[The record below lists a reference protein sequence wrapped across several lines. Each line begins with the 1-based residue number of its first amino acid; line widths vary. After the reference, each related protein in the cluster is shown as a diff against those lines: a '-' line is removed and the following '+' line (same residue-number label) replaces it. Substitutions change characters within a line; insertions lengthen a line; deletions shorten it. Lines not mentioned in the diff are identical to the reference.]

1 MSPIENTVW
10 LLIEEFGK
18 GGKIP
23 PPPFPRHGV
32 VTAVRKCWLREV
44 DKWLKKKRRVY
55 SGLQKCQGA
64 GEKNMGH
71 NVLCQTSVY
80 FLQDLSSPWKKKL
93 ADKTHKKKWLEGLW
107 KLDLLVSCY
116 EISGS
121 GLIEP
126 SPLFTSTVVTWFSWT
141 KLGTVFEC
149 SVNSVCHHWR
159 PFSLCIYI
167 SHA

>member
-1 MSPIENTVW
+1 MGGWSPPLPKARSSHRCSKMLVAGSGQMI
-10 LLIEEFGK
+10 
-18 GGKIP
+18 
-23 PPPFPRHGV
+23 
-32 VTAVRKCWLREV
+32 
-44 DKWLKKKRRVY
+44 KKKET
-55 SGLQKCQGA
+55 GLQRAAKMPGCGA

-80 FLQDLSSPWKKKL
+80 FLQDLSSPWGKKL
-93 ADKTHKKKWLEGLW
+93 ADKTHKKKSLEGLW
-107 KLDLLVSCY
+107 KLDLLVSCC

-126 SPLFTSTVVTWFSWT
+126 SPLFTSTVVTWFSLHRVGT

-149 SVNSVCHHWR
+149 SVNSVCHDWR